1 MKHFITLTGFF
12 VFLSFQ
18 ISKAQVAEWI
28 SPNEG
33 LGVAVCSDYF
43 GNSFSAGQFID
54 TCTIGANFFTA
65 SGLQDVIVAKRN
77 SAGQPLWSIKIGGT
91 QSDYAYDI
99 AFDPM
104 GFVWVTGTYNGTIS
118 VGTYTLTSAGGS
130 DVFLAKLDAAN
141 GTVLHAA
148 SGGGTGNDNVSSLR
162 TAASGNVYLSGLF
175 ISNFSF
181 GGTPLIGSSYEV
193 YILKLN
199 NTGALEW
206 AKTIGGGAIESMW
219 SMDIDDAENIYV
231 SGFST
236 SGTTNFA
243 GTSVAMSGNNHFT
256 AKFDAQGQYIWA
268 ALSNYNGEIYGTT
281 VDPQGNV
288 YFTGNFDTQ
297 ASFGS
302 AQLTGLGSDDILLGK
317 INSNG
322 NFEWVQNIGGTSSDQ
337 GYSLACNDAGD
348 VFLAGSFQGSITFG
362 TTNLS
367 AGGSSKGYL
376 AKINPD
382 GSIGWVVQ
390 SSGSSYSHFFKYV
403 HVSETNEI
411 YVTGYGSGVVNFG
424 GQSTNAYS
432 SYLIKVLNN
441 SNIIQGIVF
450 ADVNNDGVLNV
461 GEGGVPN
468 VVLTAN
474 SNPLV
479 NAVANNAGVYEMY
492 TSSGN
497 YNVGIPNLPLYYSL
511 TTASSIPVSFTGMG
525 AFSGGNNFGLYPIPN
540 MNDLRIDITN
550 ITSPK
555 AGYVLAYQITYKNV
569 GTTALNASVSL
580 QFDPILGY
588 LNAAPAPSGQT
599 SNTLTWNL
607 GLLQPQITSTMQI
620 QFLVPTSAALGYP
633 VSATATIS
641 PTSGDQVPADNV
653 STITNN
659 VTGPYDPN
667 YKEVNIDTLWN
678 VSNPGYLTYTIHFQN
693 IGNDAAWNVLLLDT
707 LSQYLDLPTMEIVST
722 SHQPM
727 DWRFVNGNVAE
738 FKFENIMLPDSA
750 SDPIGSCGFVK
761 FRIKYKSTLP
771 LYESIFNFADIYF
784 DYNPP
789 IRTNTASTIYTI
801 NTTSNEFI
809 QSNEIQLFPNPTT
822 DCFVIKNLNLLTE
835 KSRIRI
841 LDINGREVISAVV
854 QNSNLMQMNVSKLSQ
869 GVYIVEINEMH
880 ETKRVRL
887 VKK

>member
-1 MKHFITLTGFF
+1 MH
-12 VFLSFQ
+12 V
-18 ISKAQVAEWI
+18 
-28 SPNEG
+28 
-33 LGVAVCSDYF
+33 
-43 GNSFSAGQFID
+43 
-54 TCTIGANFFTA
+54 
-65 SGLQDVIVAKRN
+65 
-77 SAGQPLWSIKIGGT
+77 
-91 QSDYAYDI
+91 
-99 AFDPM
+99 
-104 GFVWVTGTYNGTIS
+104 
-118 VGTYTLTSAGGS
+118 
-130 DVFLAKLDAAN
+130 
-141 GTVLHAA
+141 
-148 SGGGTGNDNVSSLR
+148 
-162 TAASGNVYLSGLF
+162 
-175 ISNFSF
+175 
-181 GGTPLIGSSYEV
+181 
-193 YILKLN
+193 
-199 NTGALEW
+199 
-206 AKTIGGGAIESMW
+206 
-219 SMDIDDAENIYV
+219 
-231 SGFST
+231 
-236 SGTTNFA
+236 
-243 GTSVAMSGNNHFT
+243 SGNN
-256 AKFDAQGQYIWA
+256 D
-268 ALSNYNGEIYGTT
+268 
-281 VDPQGNV
+281 
-288 YFTGNFDTQ
+288 
-297 ASFGS
+297 
-302 AQLTGLGSDDILLGK
+302 
-317 INSNG
+317 
-322 NFEWVQNIGGTSSDQ
+322 
-337 GYSLACNDAGD
+337 
-348 VFLAGSFQGSITFG
+348 
-362 TTNLS
+362 
-367 AGGSSKGYL
+367 
-376 AKINPD
+376 
-382 GSIGWVVQ
+382 
-390 SSGSSYSHFFKYV
+390 
-403 HVSETNEI
+403 I

-441 SNIIQGIVF
+441 SNIIQGAVF
-450 ADVNNDGVLNV
+450 TDTNNDGVLNA

-474 SNPLV
+474 SNPLI

-497 YNVGIPNLPLYYSL
+497 YNVGIPNLPLYYNL

-580 QFDPILGY
+580 QFDPMLGY

-653 STITNN
+653 SAITNN
-659 VTGPYDPN
+659 ITGPYDPN

-761 FRIKYKSTLP
+761 FRVKYKSTLP

-784 DYNPP
+784 DYNSP

-801 NTTSNEFI
+801 NTTSNELI
-809 QSNEIQLFPNPTT
+809 QSDEIQLFSNPTT
-822 DCFVIKNLNLLTE
+822 DYFVIKNYDASKEN
-835 KSRIRI
+835 SVIRI
-841 LDINGREVISAVV
+841 LDVNGKEVMSTVV
-854 QNSNLMQMNVSKLSQ
+854 QITKLIQIDVSKLPQ
-869 GVYIVEINEMH
+869 GVYIVEILKSQAL
-880 ETKRVRL
+880 KRLGL
-887 VKK
+887 VKN

>member
-1 MKHFITLTGFF
+1 MKHLFTLTGLFII
-12 VFLSFQ
+12 LTCNNAS
-18 ISKAQVAEWI
+18 SQVADWI
-28 SPNEG
+28 SPDEG
-33 LGVAVCSDYF
+33 LGVAVCSDFF
-43 GNSFSAGQFID
+43 GNSFSAGQFVD
-54 TCTIGANFFTA
+54 TCTVGGNFFTSA
-65 SGLQDVIVAKRN
+65 GLQDVIVAKRN
-77 SAGQPLWSIKIGGT
+77 AMGQALWSVKIGGT

-104 GFVWVTGTYNGTIS
+104 GFVWVTGSYNGTLSIGTYNYTS
-118 VGTYTLTSAGGS
+118 VGGT
-130 DVFLAKLDAAN
+130 DIFLAKLDAAN
-141 GTVLHAA
+141 GDVLYAA
-148 SGGGTGNDNVSSLR
+148 SGGGTGNDNAMSLR
-162 TAASGNVYLSGLF
+162 VSAAGNVYLSGLF

-181 GGTPLIGSSYEV
+181 GGTPLTGGSYEV

-199 NTGALEW
+199 QAGALVW
-206 AKTIGGGAIESMW
+206 AKTISGGAIESMW
-219 SMDIDDAENIYV
+219 SMDIDGAENVYV

-236 SGTTNFA
+236 SGTTSFA
-243 GTSVAMSGNNHFT
+243 GTNVVMSGNNHFT
-256 AKFDAQGQYIWA
+256 AKFDAQGQYIWS
-268 ALSNYNGEIYGTT
+268 ALSNYNGEIYGTC

-297 ASFGS
+297 ASFG
-302 AQLTGLGSDDILLGK
+302 ATQLTGLGSDDILLGK
-317 INSNG
+317 INSTG
-322 NFEWVQNIGGTSSDQ
+322 TYEWVQNIGGTSSDQ
-337 GYSLACNDAGD
+337 GYYLACNGAGD

-362 TTNLS
+362 STNLS

-376 AKINPD
+376 SKINPD
-382 GSIGWVVQ
+382 GSVGWVVQ
-390 SSGSSYSHFFKYV
+390 STGSSYSHFFKYV
-403 HVSETNEI
+403 HVSGNNEI
-411 YVTGYGSGVVNFG
+411 YVTGYGSGAVNFG
-424 GQSTNAYS
+424 GQSATPYS
-432 SYLIKVLNN
+432 SYLIKVFNN
-441 SNIIQGIVF
+441 SNIIQGTVF
-450 ADVNNDGVLNV
+450 ADVNNDGVLNA

-474 SNPLV
+474 ANPLI
-479 NAVANNAGVYEMY
+479 NAVANNAGFYEMY

-497 YNVGIPNLPLYYSL
+497 YNVGIPNMPLYYNL
-511 TTASSIPVSFTGMG
+511 TTSSSIPVNFTGMG

-569 GTTALNASVSL
+569 GTTALNATVSL
-580 QFDPILGY
+580 QFDPLLGF

-620 QFLVPTSAALGYP
+620 QFLVPTTAALGYP
-633 VSATATIS
+633 VTTSATIS
-641 PTSGDQVPADNV
+641 PIAGDQVPVDNV
-653 STITNN
+653 SNIINF

-761 FRIKYKSTLP
+761 FRIKYRSTLP

-809 QSNEIQLFPNPTT
+809 QDDEIQLFPNPTT
-822 DCFVIKNLNLLTE
+822 SSFVIKNINISS
-835 KSRIRI
+835 KNSKIRI
-841 LDINGREVISAVV
+841 LDINGREVMSAVV
-854 QNSNLMQMNVSKLSQ
+854 QNSNLMQMDVSKLAP
-869 GVYIVEINEMH
+869 GVYIVEINDLNEI
-880 ETKRVRL
+880 KKLRL
-887 VKK
+887 IKN